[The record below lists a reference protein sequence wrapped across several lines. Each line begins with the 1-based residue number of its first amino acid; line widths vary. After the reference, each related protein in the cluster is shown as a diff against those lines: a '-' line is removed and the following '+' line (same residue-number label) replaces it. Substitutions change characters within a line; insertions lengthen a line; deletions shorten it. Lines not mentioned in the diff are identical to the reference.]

1 MFNGYAGRAA
11 LTAPEH
17 SRHRT
22 SLPVR
27 VYLVAFAVAVAI
39 PIVAFAAFILVR
51 YSDAERAGFE
61 RSAARNARQ
70 VAQLVDGELASLL
83 NAMRGLAASS
93 DLASG
98 DFAGFYEEAVRY
110 VDGRQEIVV
119 LREYGPRQLFNTQRP
134 YGEDLPPAVPLS
146 EAQQAAFRAN
156 GSHVSDVF
164 FSPISGEPRVAVA
177 LPVRAAGTDLIL
189 AFTVPTERIL
199 EIVMKVAPAGWLIGI
214 ADGAGN
220 FVARSARHEE
230 VSGRPAVQE
239 YLARATDQAGSFV
252 ALGLDGEELLAG
264 YYRSDFSGWLY
275 AANVPL
281 RVVQA
286 PLLNALLWIGL
297 FGAISIALSV
307 LLALWLGARFNTQTR
322 ALVERALTL
331 GREQQ
336 AAPLRGSL
344 REFEV
349 IAEAF
354 SSADEALRR
363 RSREL
368 EAVLSTVPAAVW
380 FTYDPAVGR
389 VSRNR
394 YAAELM
400 RLPAGNRIA
409 LDVTT
414 GLPQHVNMKRGRTE
428 LRPEELP
435 LQRALAGEQ
444 VADDEY
450 VFAYQ
455 DGTSRDV
462 LISARAIKNSDD
474 EIVGAV
480 AVGLDISERKR
491 NEEQRRLLV
500 NELNHRVK
508 NTLAIVQ
515 SIVLQTLRVSTDPNE
530 ARDAVQSRLVAL
542 SGAHDVL
549 NRESWEGAE
558 LASVVSAALA
568 AHPGAS
574 QVHAEGPPV
583 WLPPAFAMSLTLIL
597 HELATNATKYGAFSS
612 PRGRVELGWTVRE
625 EAEGKLRLT
634 LRWAEEDGPVVTE
647 PRRQGFGSRLI
658 SRLMAAEE
666 EGSSVID
673 YAARGVICTL
683 KAVIPGRSPAE
694 EPETK
699 ATGT

>member
-1 MFNGYAGRAA
+1 M
-11 LTAPEH
+11 
-17 SRHRT
+17 
-22 SLPVR
+22 
-27 VYLVAFAVAVAI
+27 YLVAFAVAVAI
-39 PIVAFAAFILVR
+39 PIVVFATFLLVR
-51 YSDAERAGFE
+51 YSEAERAGFE
-61 RSAARNARQ
+61 RSAERNARQ
-70 VAQLVDGELASLL
+70 VAQLVDGELSILL

-98 DFAGFYEEAVRY
+98 DFAGFYNEAVRY
-110 VDGRQEIVV
+110 VGGREEIVV
-119 LREYGPRQLFNTQRP
+119 LREYASRQLFNTQRR

-146 EAQQAAFRAN
+146 ETEEAVFRA
-156 GSHVSDVF
+156 GRAHVSDVF
-164 FSPISGEPRVAVA
+164 FSPLSGEPRVAVA
-177 LPVRAAGTDLIL
+177 LPVHAAGSDLIL
-189 AFTVPTERIL
+189 AFTVPSTRIL
-199 EIVMKVAPAGWLIGI
+199 EAVAKAAPPGWLIGV

-220 FVARSARHEE
+220 FVTRSERHDE

-239 YLARATDQAGSFV
+239 YLKQATGQAGSFV
-252 ALGLDGEELLAG
+252 AIGLDGEELLAG

-331 GREQQ
+331 GGELPPP
-336 AAPLRGSL
+336 PLAGSL
-344 REFEV
+344 REFDV
-349 IAEAF
+349 IADAF
-354 SSADEALRR
+354 ASADEALRR

-380 FTYDPAVGR
+380 FTYDRAVGR

-400 RLPAGNRIA
+400 KLPAGNRIA

-414 GLPQHVNMKRGRTE
+414 GLPRHVNMKRGQKE
-428 LRPEELP
+428 LQPEELP

-455 DGTSRDV
+455 DGTWRDV
-462 LISARAIKNSDD
+462 LISARAIKNSDGA
-474 EIVGAV
+474 IVGAV

-515 SIVLQTLRVSTDPNE
+515 SIVLQTLRVSIDPND

-568 AHPGAS
+568 AHAGAG
-574 QVHAEGPPV
+574 QVQADGPPV
-583 WLPPAFAMSLTLIL
+583 WLPPSFAMSLTLIL
-597 HELATNATKYGAFSS
+597 HELATNATKYGALGS

-634 LRWAEEDGPVVTE
+634 LRWAEEGGPAVAE

-673 YAARGVICTL
+673 YAGRGVVCTL
-683 KAVIPGRSPAE
+683 KALIPGRSPAE
-694 EPETK
+694 DPQTK
-699 ATGT
+699 PTGT

>member
-1 MFNGYAGRAA
+1 MTGSEHPRR
-11 LTAPEH
+11 TA
-17 SRHRT
+17 

-27 VYLVAFAVAVAI
+27 VYLVAFAVAVAL
-39 PIVAFAAFILVR
+39 PILVFSAFLLVR
-51 YSDAERAGFE
+51 YSEAERTGFE
-61 RSAARNARQ
+61 RTAERTARQ
-70 VAQLVDGELASLL
+70 VAQLVDGELSSLL

-93 DLASG
+93 NLLSG
-98 DFAGFYEEAVRY
+98 DFAGFYDEAVRF
-110 VDGRQEIVV
+110 VDGREEIVL
-119 LREYGPRQLFNTQRP
+119 LREFEPRQLLNTQRP
-134 YGEDLPPAVPLS
+134 YGAELPPAIPLS
-146 EAQQAAFRAN
+146 GAEETVFRA
-156 GSHVSDVF
+156 GQPHISDVF
-164 FSPISGEPRVAVA
+164 FSPLSGEPRIAIA
-177 LPVRAAGTDLIL
+177 LPVRSGGRDLIL
-189 AFTVPTERIL
+189 AFTVPTTRFQDVVTET
-199 EIVMKVAPAGWLIGI
+199 AQQDWLIGI
-214 ADGAGN
+214 GDRAGN
-220 FVARSARHEE
+220 FVTRSERHEE
-230 VSGRPAVQE
+230 VSGRPAQQQ
-239 YLARATDQAGSFV
+239 YIDRAQGQAGSFV
-252 ALGLDGEELLAG
+252 ASGLDGEELVAG
-264 YYRSDFSGWLY
+264 YFRSDFSGWLY
-275 AANVPL
+275 AANVSL

-322 ALVERALTL
+322 ALVERALSL
-331 GREQQ
+331 GGERPPP
-336 AAPLRGSL
+336 APLAGSL
-344 REFEV
+344 REFDV

-380 FTYDPAVGR
+380 FTYDQAVGR

-400 RLPAGNRIA
+400 KLPAANKIA

-414 GLPQHVNMKRGRTE
+414 GLPQHVSLKRGQRA
-428 LRPEELP
+428 LRPDELP
-435 LQRALAGEQ
+435 LQRALAGDQ

-462 LISARAIKNSDD
+462 LISARAIKNSDGD
-474 EIVGAV
+474 IVGAV

-515 SIVLQTLRVSTDPNE
+515 SIVLQTLRVSTDPND

-558 LASVVSAALA
+558 LAAVIAAALA
-568 AHPGAS
+568 AHAGAG

-583 WLPPAFAMSLTLIL
+583 WLPPSFAMSLTLIL
-597 HELATNATKYGAFSS
+597 HELATNATKYGAFST
-612 PRGRVELGWTVRE
+612 PRGHVELNWTVRE
-625 EAEGKLRLT
+625 EAEGKSRLT
-634 LRWAEEDGPVVTE
+634 VRWVEEGGPPVAE

-673 YAARGVICTL
+673 YAARGVTCTL
-683 KAVIPGRSPAE
+683 KAVIPTRAATE
-694 EPETK
+694 EPPAMK
-699 ATGT
+699 AAGS